1 MIISHQM
8 ISSFHSTG
16 NHEKHNNFT
25 HYSNR
30 FAALQHL
37 GASSGSDTLLYYSH
51 DVPNGHFI
59 YFDTE
64 LFDKHRDE
72 GAIARQYHWL
82 EADLKAAN
90 KPENRKERPWIVTFG
105 HKCDWHDKTEY
116 GVFREL
122 FHVYGVDLHIC
133 GHEHNYQRLF
143 PGMQDTVEKHD
154 KHTFINPKHWMQM
167 VVGSPGAEDHISDNI
182 APYPNAHAATVFN
195 YGYGTLELVNSTHI
209 YWEFL
214 QTNESPKK
222 KATTAFDQLLEDLQ
236 QAQWSKARAKLM
248 REREGASV
256 DAKTEKT
263 GRRKHKALHEK
274 LRDDDE
280 VKDYMWLI
288 QAHHGMRT

>member
-1 MIISHQM
+1 MHLHPDTLSCFGYRSLRPDVQVSIRALPSA
-8 ISSFHSTG
+8 G

-143 PGMQDTVEKHD
+143 PGMQDRTGG
-154 KHTFINPKHWMQM
+154 ISM
-167 VVGSPGAEDHISDNI
+167 VLYVTLPDGAALQVYGDH
-182 APYPNAHAATVFN
+182 PLH
-195 YGYGTLELVNSTHI
+195 THI
-209 YWEFL
+209 
-214 QTNESPKK
+214 
-222 KATTAFDQLLEDLQ
+222 
-236 QAQWSKARAKLM
+236 
-248 REREGASV
+248 
-256 DAKTEKT
+256 
-263 GRRKHKALHEK
+263 
-274 LRDDDE
+274 RDDTIRFLSMGPATAVDFF
-280 VKDYMWLI
+280 DATCRL
-288 QAHHGMRT
+288 